1 MRWNAP
7 PERREIG
14 FILLCFLAYFFAY
27 NIEVTLQ
34 VLGIDAAATKAKGA
48 VLSRL
53 GVGNAVIGE
62 DGLRPAGWR
71 DKLELEV
78 FGDWEWTPGHVAG
91 DGLERSQSKG
101 SGRHGAQWLAQ
112 KDVPEIAGIQKPFGD
127 STVNDALQH
136 WGGDLP
142 QTRVVN
148 HASGVSIDLSSFVF
162 SFLNK
167 VQGTLFSITCIY
179 STGRCI

>member
-53 GVGNAVIGE
+53 GVGNTVIGE